1 MHHFT
6 YSLLYN
12 TFTNV
17 SRFFRTRILVSFTFC
32 SAGLPRR
39 HPRGSEHGYKSLIP
53 ASRMAFFTARC
64 IRDSSTCQ
72 RPSWPVNSFFQR
84 FFCGKSHCH
93 LSSCCLKD
101 ILSQGHWEG
110 LRLRILLVNFSDF
123 LNLFFQVLLDRLYVF
138 DSERFSWNLFLNCDS
153 AFAFLFWTGTLFFF
167 SQERLFFLK
176 KQP

>member
-93 LSSCCLKD
+93 LSSL
-101 ILSQGHWEG
+101 LPEG
-110 LRLRILLVNFSDF
+110 YFESRALG
-123 LNLFFQVLLDRLYVF
+123 
-138 DSERFSWNLFLNCDS
+138 CDTG
-153 AFAFLFWTGTLFFF
+153 FAFLFWTEALLF
-167 SQERLFFLK
+167 SKKEDCLK
-176 KQP
+176 KTTLSDYSLRILIDRLEPYMCYVISGYITFMRVIIYLVQIE